1 MENRNITISHNITEG
16 NFIEIIRLLGNQ
28 EITTTRLKQIYYQA
42 RLNSLDENC
51 DEKLE
56 MELNLKYF
64 HSLLEDFDD
73 DEVIFTEEDIIE
85 YEKEKQEQQEKNHKN

>member
-16 NFIEIIRLLGNQ
+16 NFIEAIRLLGNH
-28 EITTTRLKQIYYQA
+28 EITDTRLKQIYYQA

-51 DEKLE
+51 DEKLKG
-56 MELNLKYF
+56 ELKLKYF

-73 DEVIFTEEDIIE
+73 DEEIFTEEDINNYIQ
-85 YEKEKQEQQEKNHKN
+85 EKQEKNS